1 MDGYQNQEEFEA
13 DQEEF
18 EPWDWIYYCNTKW
31 RVHYPF
37 EFWMWLF
44 NVLMCLIR
52 LKITKNVIMIL
63 VFDLLCWW

>member
-18 EPWDWIYYCNTKW
+18 EPWDSIYYCNK
-31 RVHYPF
+31 VKISLS
-37 EFWMWLF
+37 FWILNVIVQCF
-44 NVLMCLIR
+44 NVLR

-63 VFDLLCWW
+63 VFYLLGWWW